1 MREWVSVSLMFLIV
15 ALPCGVVADEPIT
28 AVPEQRVTVRLLE
41 YRYEPAR
48 IVLKAGHDAELTL
61 INSGTVLHEFI
72 TEALQN
78 LEVTVEVNGVVTGTL
93 GVAEV
98 EIPPK
103 STVVLRFTPVKP
115 GEFQIACH
123 AMQPKDHFK
132 AGMTGVLVVE
142 SDR

>member
-1 MREWVSVSLMFLIV
+1 MRDRMLRTVLCLLAFFPSY
-15 ALPCGVVADEPIT
+15 AAAGDP
-28 AVPEQRVTVRLLE
+28 VPDVPPQRVTVRLLE

-48 IVLKAGHDAELTL
+48 IVLKAGRETELRV
-61 INSGTVLHEFI
+61 INRGTVVHEFV

-78 LEVTVEVNGVVTGTL
+78 LEVTVEVNGVVTETL

-103 STVVLRFTPVKP
+103 GTVVLRFTPNDV
-115 GEFQIACH
+115 GEFQVACH

-132 AGMTGVLVVE
+132 TGMTAVLVVE
-142 SDR
+142 PDR

>member
-1 MREWVSVSLMFLIV
+1 MREWILVSVLFLV
-15 ALPCGVVADEPIT
+15 VSLPCDVVADEPVT

-61 INSGTVLHEFI
+61 INGGTVLHEFV

-78 LEVTVEVNGVVTGTL
+78 LEVIVEVNGVVTGTL

-103 STVVLRFTPVKP
+103 STVLLRFTPSKV
-115 GEFQIACH
+115 GEFQFACH